1 MTTTTSRYLTD
12 ALPATD
18 FSYPYAQA
26 LRGENPAQ
34 CGYFVPLSQA
44 EKAGWK
50 NLEGTEM
57 TEYAYNSGQTE
68 VGILLQQP
76 RMILTPICQLGA
88 FDRQASQTEETLVV
102 LGEWDRAKHSK
113 DPNAGNFQIFL
124 VMFMDANK
132 QPLHDIPLRLFAKGS
147 HQATLSIEWQKFC
160 TSVAR
165 CQAEANKNLFR
176 PKNEVFNALCIFQPI
191 IIRKSVGDKVKSP
204 ACYIDGYVHPTV
216 LNWQSFF
223 MGTDERLAD
232 AIIDILNPRSRSLL
246 SPPTA
251 GTIMLAPA
259 KPDPQ
264 ILQPAPA
271 VVTAAT
277 PSVEDNSNAIDVA
290 SSPVAEELAPAPT
303 IPTTPV
309 AAKAK
314 PAPVPTIPTTPV
326 ATKAKPVPEPEYID
340 PPEFEDDDEFE
351 DDEVEE
357 DKIPF

>member
-1 MTTTTSRYLTD
+1 MTTITSRYLTD

-57 TEYAYNSGQTE
+57 TEYAYNSGKTE

-102 LGEWDRAKHSK
+102 LGEWDRAKHSN

-165 CQAEANKNLFR
+165 CQAEANKTLFR

-259 KPDPQ
+259 PE
-264 ILQPAPA
+264 LVTPA
-271 VVTAAT
+271 VVTGAAT
-277 PSVEDNSNAIDVA
+277 SPVEDNSNAIDVA
-290 SSPVAEELAPAPT
+290 SSPVAEESAPAPT

-309 AAKAK
+309 ATKTK
-314 PAPVPTIPTTPV
+314 PA
-326 ATKAKPVPEPEYID
+326 PEPEYID

-351 DDEVEE
+351 NDEVEE

>member
-165 CQAEANKNLFR
+165 CQAEANKTLFR

-259 KPDPQ
+259 PE
-264 ILQPAPA
+264 IITPAA
-271 VVTAAT
+271 VAGAAT
-277 PSVEDNSNAIDVA
+277 SPVEDNSNAIDVA
-290 SSPVAEELAPAPT
+290 SSPVAEELAPPST
-303 IPTTPV
+303 SPV
-309 AAKAK
+309 S
-314 PAPVPTIPTTPV
+314 TV
-326 ATKAKPVPEPEYID
+326 ATKTKPAPEPEYID
-340 PPEFEDDDEFE
+340 PPEFEDDEEFE
-351 DDEVEE
+351 NDEVEE

>member
-1 MTTTTSRYLTD
+1 MTTNTSKYLTET
-12 ALPATD
+12 LPATD

-26 LRGENPAQ
+26 LRGENPSQ
-34 CGYFVPLSQA
+34 YGYFVPLSQA

-50 NLEGTEM
+50 NLEGTQM

-68 VGILLQQP
+68 VGILLQKP

-102 LGEWDRAKHSK
+102 LGEWDRAKHGN

-124 VMFMDANK
+124 VMFVDARK

-165 CQAEANKNLFR
+165 CQAEANKTLFR
-176 PKNEVFNALCIFQPI
+176 PKNEVFNALCIFEPI
-191 IIRKSVGDKVKSP
+191 IVRKSVGDKVKSP

-216 LNWQSFF
+216 LNWQDFF

-259 KPDPQ
+259 EEFVTPT
-264 ILQPAPA
+264 A
-271 VVTAAT
+271 VIGAAT
-277 PSVEDNSNAIDVA
+277 PVEDNSNAIDVA

-309 AAKAK
+309 ATKTK
-314 PAPVPTIPTTPV
+314 PA
-326 ATKAKPVPEPEYID
+326 PEPEYID
-340 PPEFEDDDEFE
+340 PPEFEDDDELE
-351 DDEVEE
+351 NDEVEE
-357 DKIPF
+357 DEIPF

>member
-68 VGILLQQP
+68 VGILLQKP

-165 CQAEANKNLFR
+165 CQAEANKTLFR

-204 ACYIDGYVHPTV
+204 ACYIDG
-216 LNWQSFF
+216 
-223 MGTDERLAD
+223 
-232 AIIDILNPRSRSLL
+232 
-246 SPPTA
+246 
-251 GTIMLAPA
+251 
-259 KPDPQ
+259 
-264 ILQPAPA
+264 
-271 VVTAAT
+271 
-277 PSVEDNSNAIDVA
+277 
-290 SSPVAEELAPAPT
+290 
-303 IPTTPV
+303 
-309 AAKAK
+309 
-314 PAPVPTIPTTPV
+314 
-326 ATKAKPVPEPEYID
+326 
-340 PPEFEDDDEFE
+340 
-351 DDEVEE
+351 
-357 DKIPF
+357 

>member
-26 LRGENPAQ
+26 LRGENPAP

-165 CQAEANKNLFR
+165 CQAEANKTLFR

-259 KPDPQ
+259 PE
-264 ILQPAPA
+264 LVTPAA
-271 VVTAAT
+271 VTGAT
-277 PSVEDNSNAIDVA
+277 PPVEDNSNAIDVA

-309 AAKAK
+309 ATKAK
-314 PAPVPTIPTTPV
+314 PA
-326 ATKAKPVPEPEYID
+326 PEPEYID
-340 PPEFEDDDEFE
+340 PPEFEDDEFE
-351 DDEVEE
+351 DDEFENDEVEE
-357 DKIPF
+357 DTIPF

>member
-1 MTTTTSRYLTD
+1 MTITTSRYLTD

-68 VGILLQQP
+68 VGVLLQQP

-102 LGEWDRAKHSK
+102 LGEWDRAKHSN

-165 CQAEANKNLFR
+165 CQAEANKTLFR

-216 LNWQSFF
+216 LNWQDFF

-259 KPDPQ
+259 PE
-264 ILQPAPA
+264 LVAPA
-271 VVTAAT
+271 AVTGAAI

-290 SSPVAEELAPAPT
+290 SSPVTEESAPA
-303 IPTTPV
+303 
-309 AAKAK
+309 
-314 PAPVPTIPTTPV
+314 PTIPTTPV
-326 ATKAKPVPEPEYID
+326 ATKAKPAPEPEYID
-340 PPEFEDDDEFE
+340 PPEFEE
-351 DDEVEE
+351 DEVEE

>member
-68 VGILLQQP
+68 VGILLQKP

-165 CQAEANKNLFR
+165 CQAEANKTLFR

-259 KPDPQ
+259 PE
-264 ILQPAPA
+264 LVTPAA
-271 VVTAAT
+271 VTGAT
-277 PSVEDNSNAIDVA
+277 PPVEDNSNAIDVA

-309 AAKAK
+309 ATKAK
-314 PAPVPTIPTTPV
+314 PAP
-326 ATKAKPVPEPEYID
+326 EPQYID
-340 PPEFEDDDEFE
+340 PPEFEDDEFE

>member
-1 MTTTTSRYLTD
+1 MTTSRYLTD

-26 LRGENPAQ
+26 LRGENPVQ

-102 LGEWDRAKHSK
+102 LGEWDRAKHSN

-124 VMFMDANK
+124 VMFMDVNK

-165 CQAEANKNLFR
+165 CQAEANKTLFR

-251 GTIMLAPA
+251 GTIMLAPT
-259 KPDPQ
+259 PEL
-264 ILQPAPA
+264 ITPAA
-271 VVTAAT
+271 VTGAAT
-277 PSVEDNSNAIDVA
+277 PPPVEDNSNAIDVA
-290 SSPVAEELAPAPT
+290 SSPVAEESAPA
-303 IPTTPV
+303 
-309 AAKAK
+309 
-314 PAPVPTIPTTPV
+314 PTIPTTPV
-326 ATKAKPVPEPEYID
+326 ATKAKPAPEPEYID
-340 PPEFEDDDEFE
+340 SPEFEEDDEFE

-357 DKIPF
+357 DRIPF

>member
-1 MTTTTSRYLTD
+1 MTTNTSKYLTET
-12 ALPATD
+12 LPATD

-26 LRGENPAQ
+26 LRGENPSQ
-34 CGYFVPLSQA
+34 YGYFVPLSQA

-50 NLEGTEM
+50 NLEGTQM

-68 VGILLQQP
+68 VGILLQKP

-102 LGEWDRAKHSK
+102 LGEWDRAKHGN

-124 VMFMDANK
+124 VMFVDARK

-165 CQAEANKNLFR
+165 CQAEANKTLFR
-176 PKNEVFNALCIFQPI
+176 PKNEVFNALCIFEPI
-191 IIRKSVGDKVKSP
+191 IVRKSVGDKVKSP

-216 LNWQSFF
+216 LNWQDFF

-259 KPDPQ
+259 EELVTPT
-264 ILQPAPA
+264 A
-271 VVTAAT
+271 VTVAAL
-277 PSVEDNSNAIDVA
+277 PVEDNSNAIDVA

-309 AAKAK
+309 ATKAK
-314 PAPVPTIPTTPV
+314 PA
-326 ATKAKPVPEPEYID
+326 PEPEYID
-340 PPEFEDDDEFE
+340 LPEFEDDDELENDAVAE
-351 DDEVEE
+351 DE
-357 DKIPF
+357 IPF

>member
-1 MTTTTSRYLTD
+1 M
-12 ALPATD
+12 
-18 FSYPYAQA
+18 FIAQT
-26 LRGENPAQ
+26 LSETWFDREAQ
-34 CGYFVPLSQA
+34 PHRTQV
-44 EKAGWK
+44 
-50 NLEGTEM
+50 
-57 TEYAYNSGQTE
+57 YNSGQTE

-102 LGEWDRAKHSK
+102 LGEWDRAKHSN

-165 CQAEANKNLFR
+165 CQAEANKTLFR

-216 LNWQSFF
+216 LNWQSFY

-259 KPDPQ
+259 HTSDPQ
-264 ILQPAPA
+264 ILQPTPA
-271 VVTAAT
+271 VVIDSAT
-277 PSVEDNSNAIDVA
+277 PPVEDNSNAIDVA
-290 SSPVAEELAPAPT
+290 SSPVAEELAPVT
-303 IPTTPV
+303 
-309 AAKAK
+309 
-314 PAPVPTIPTTPV
+314 TIPTTPV

-340 PPEFEDDDEFE
+340 LPEFEEDDEFE
-351 DDEVEE
+351 NDEVEE
-357 DKIPF
+357 DKVPF

>member
-34 CGYFVPLSQA
+34 YGYFVPLSQA

-165 CQAEANKNLFR
+165 CQAEANKTLFR

-204 ACYIDGYVHPTV
+204 ACYIDGYIHPTV
-216 LNWQSFF
+216 LNWQDFF

-246 SPPTA
+246 SPPSA

-259 KPDPQ
+259 PE
-264 ILQPAPA
+264 LVTPAA
-271 VVTAAT
+271 VTGAAT
-277 PSVEDNSNAIDVA
+277 SPVEDNSNAIDVA

-303 IPTTPV
+303 SLVST
-309 AAKAK
+309 
-314 PAPVPTIPTTPV
+314 V
-326 ATKAKPVPEPEYID
+326 ATKTKLAPEPEYID
-340 PPEFEDDDEFE
+340 PPEFEEDDEFE
-351 DDEVEE
+351 NDEVEE

>member
-57 TEYAYNSGQTE
+57 TEYAYNSGKTE
-68 VGILLQQP
+68 VGILLQKP

-165 CQAEANKNLFR
+165 CQAEANKTLFR

-216 LNWQSFF
+216 LNWQNFF
-223 MGTDERLAD
+223 LGTDERLAD

-246 SPPTA
+246 SPPSA

-259 KPDPQ
+259 SE
-264 ILQPAPA
+264 LVTPAA
-271 VVTAAT
+271 VTGAAT
-277 PSVEDNSNAIDVA
+277 PPVEDNSNAIDVA
-290 SSPVAEELAPAPT
+290 SSPVAEESAPAPT
-303 IPTTPV
+303 IPT
-309 AAKAK
+309 
-314 PAPVPTIPTTPV
+314 IPV
-326 ATKAKPVPEPEYID
+326 ATKTKPSPEIEYID
-340 PPEFEDDDEFE
+340 PPEFEEDDEFE
-351 DDEVEE
+351 NDEVEE

>member
-68 VGILLQQP
+68 VGILLQKP

-102 LGEWDRAKHSK
+102 LGEWDRVKHSK

-165 CQAEANKNLFR
+165 CQAEANKTLFR

-259 KPDPQ
+259 PE
-264 ILQPAPA
+264 LVTPAA
-271 VVTAAT
+271 VTGAT
-277 PSVEDNSNAIDVA
+277 PPVEDNSNAIDVA

-309 AAKAK
+309 ATKTK
-314 PAPVPTIPTTPV
+314 PAS
-326 ATKAKPVPEPEYID
+326 EPEYID
-340 PPEFEDDDEFE
+340 PPEFEDDEFE
-351 DDEVEE
+351 NDEVEE

>member
-68 VGILLQQP
+68 VGILLQKP

-102 LGEWDRAKHSK
+102 LGEWDRAKHSN

-165 CQAEANKNLFR
+165 CQAEANKTLFR

-232 AIIDILNPRSRSLL
+232 AIIDILNPRSRLLL

-259 KPDPQ
+259 PE
-264 ILQPAPA
+264 LVTPAA
-271 VVTAAT
+271 VTGAAT
-277 PSVEDNSNAIDVA
+277 TPVEDNSNAIDVA

-303 IPTTPV
+303 S
-309 AAKAK
+309 
-314 PAPVPTIPTTPV
+314 PTTPV
-326 ATKAKPVPEPEYID
+326 ATKAKQAPEPEYID

-351 DDEVEE
+351 NDEVEE

>member
-68 VGILLQQP
+68 VGILLQKP

-102 LGEWDRAKHSK
+102 LGEWDRAKHSN

-165 CQAEANKNLFR
+165 CQAEANKTLFR
-176 PKNEVFNALCIFQPI
+176 PKNEVFNALCIFEPI

-259 KPDPQ
+259 PE
-264 ILQPAPA
+264 LVTPAA
-271 VVTAAT
+271 VTGAAT
-277 PSVEDNSNAIDVA
+277 SPVEDNSNAIDVA
-290 SSPVAEELAPAPT
+290 SSPVAEES
-303 IPTTPV
+303 
-309 AAKAK
+309 
-314 PAPVPTIPTTPV
+314 APVPTSTTIPV
-326 ATKAKPVPEPEYID
+326 ATKAKPAPEPEYID
-340 PPEFEDDDEFE
+340 PPEFDEEDEFE
-351 DDEVEE
+351 RDEVEE

>member
-34 CGYFVPLSQA
+34 YGYFVPLSQA

-165 CQAEANKNLFR
+165 CQAEANKTLFR

-259 KPDPQ
+259 PE
-264 ILQPAPA
+264 LVTPAA
-271 VVTAAT
+271 VKGAT
-277 PSVEDNSNAIDVA
+277 PPVEDNSNAIDVA

-303 IPTTPV
+303 SPV
-309 AAKAK
+309 S
-314 PAPVPTIPTTPV
+314 TV
-326 ATKAKPVPEPEYID
+326 ATKTKPAPEPEYID

-351 DDEVEE
+351 NDEVEE

>member
-102 LGEWDRAKHSK
+102 LGEWDRAKHSN

-165 CQAEANKNLFR
+165 CQAEANKTLFR

-259 KPDPQ
+259 PE
-264 ILQPAPA
+264 LVTPAA
-271 VVTAAT
+271 VTGGAT
-277 PSVEDNSNAIDVA
+277 PPVEDNSNAIDVA
-290 SSPVAEELAPAPT
+290 SSPVAEES
-303 IPTTPV
+303 
-309 AAKAK
+309 
-314 PAPVPTIPTTPV
+314 APVPTSTTIPV
-326 ATKAKPVPEPEYID
+326 ATKAKPAPEPEYID

-351 DDEVEE
+351 NDEVEE

>member
-68 VGILLQQP
+68 VGILLQKP

-165 CQAEANKNLFR
+165 CQAEANKTLFR

-259 KPDPQ
+259 PE
-264 ILQPAPA
+264 LVTPAA
-271 VVTAAT
+271 VTGAAT
-277 PSVEDNSNAIDVA
+277 PPVEDNSNAIDVA

-303 IPTTPV
+303 SPV
-309 AAKAK
+309 S
-314 PAPVPTIPTTPV
+314 TV
-326 ATKAKPVPEPEYID
+326 ATKTKPAPEPEYID

-351 DDEVEE
+351 NDEVEE

>member
-102 LGEWDRAKHSK
+102 LGEWDRAKHSN

-165 CQAEANKNLFR
+165 CQAEANKTLFR

-259 KPDPQ
+259 PE
-264 ILQPAPA
+264 LVTPAA
-271 VVTAAT
+271 VTGAAT
-277 PSVEDNSNAIDVA
+277 SPVEDNSNAIDVA

-309 AAKAK
+309 ATKTK
-314 PAPVPTIPTTPV
+314 PA
-326 ATKAKPVPEPEYID
+326 PEPEYID

-351 DDEVEE
+351 NDEVEE

>member
-1 MTTTTSRYLTD
+1 MTTSRYLTD

-26 LRGENPAQ
+26 LRGENPTQ

-102 LGEWDRAKHSK
+102 LGEWDRAKHSN

-124 VMFMDANK
+124 VMFMDSNK

-165 CQAEANKNLFR
+165 CQAEANKTLFR

-251 GTIMLAPA
+251 GTIVLAPA
-259 KPDPQ
+259 PDR
-264 ILQPAPA
+264 
-271 VVTAAT
+271 AT
-277 PSVEDNSNAIDVA
+277 PGAVTGATPPVEDNSNAIDVA
-290 SSPVAEELAPAPT
+290 SSPVAEELVPA
-303 IPTTPV
+303 
-309 AAKAK
+309 
-314 PAPVPTIPTTPV
+314 PTIPTTPV
-326 ATKAKPVPEPEYID
+326 ATKAKPAPEPEYID
-340 PPEFEDDDEFE
+340 SPEFEEDDEFE

-357 DKIPF
+357 DRIPF

>member
-102 LGEWDRAKHSK
+102 LGEWDRAKHSN

-165 CQAEANKNLFR
+165 CQAEANKTLFR
-176 PKNEVFNALCIFQPI
+176 PKNEVFNALCIFEPM

-259 KPDPQ
+259 PE
-264 ILQPAPA
+264 LVTPAA
-271 VVTAAT
+271 VTGAAT
-277 PSVEDNSNAIDVA
+277 PPVEDNSNAIDVA
-290 SSPVAEELAPAPT
+290 SSPVAEELS
-303 IPTTPV
+303 
-309 AAKAK
+309 
-314 PAPVPTIPTTPV
+314 PVPTIPTTPV
-326 ATKAKPVPEPEYID
+326 ATKAKPAPEPEYID

>member
-1 MTTTTSRYLTD
+1 MTTSRYLTD

-26 LRGENPAQ
+26 LRGENPVQ

-50 NLEGTEM
+50 NLESMEM

-102 LGEWDRAKHSK
+102 LGEWDRAKHSN

-165 CQAEANKNLFR
+165 CQAEANKTLFR
-176 PKNEVFNALCIFQPI
+176 PKNEIFNALCIFQPI

-204 ACYIDGYVHPTV
+204 ACYIDGYIHPTV
-216 LNWQSFF
+216 LNWQTFF

-251 GTIMLAPA
+251 GTIVLAPA
-259 KPDPQ
+259 PDRANPS
-264 ILQPAPA
+264 A
-271 VVTAAT
+271 VTGAT
-277 PSVEDNSNAIDVA
+277 PPVEDNSNAIDVA
-290 SSPVAEELAPAPT
+290 SSPVAEESAPAPT

-309 AAKAK
+309 ATKTK
-314 PAPVPTIPTTPV
+314 PA
-326 ATKAKPVPEPEYID
+326 PEPEYID
-340 PPEFEDDDEFE
+340 LPEFEEEDEFE
-351 DDEVEE
+351 NDEVEE
-357 DKIPF
+357 DRIPF

>member
-1 MTTTTSRYLTD
+1 MTITTSRYLTD

-68 VGILLQQP
+68 VGVLLQQP

-102 LGEWDRAKHSK
+102 LGEWDRAKHSN

-165 CQAEANKNLFR
+165 CQAEANKTLFR

-216 LNWQSFF
+216 LNWQNFF

-259 KPDPQ
+259 LEPDPQ

-271 VVTAAT
+271 VVTGAAT
-277 PSVEDNSNAIDVA
+277 PPVEDNSNAIDVA
-290 SSPVAEELAPAPT
+290 SSPVAEELAPIAT
-303 IPTTPV
+303 SPV
-309 AAKAK
+309 S
-314 PAPVPTIPTTPV
+314 TV
-326 ATKAKPVPEPEYID
+326 ATKPKPVAEPEYID
-340 PPEFEDDDEFE
+340 PPEFDEEDEFE
-351 DDEVEE
+351 RDEVEE

>member
-68 VGILLQQP
+68 VGILLQKP

-132 QPLHDIPLRLFAKGS
+132 QPLHDIPLRLCAKGS

-165 CQAEANKNLFR
+165 CQAEANKTLFR
-176 PKNEVFNALCIFQPI
+176 PKNEVFNALCIFQPM

-259 KPDPQ
+259 PE
-264 ILQPAPA
+264 LVTPAA
-271 VVTAAT
+271 VTGAT
-277 PSVEDNSNAIDVA
+277 PPVEDNSNAIDVA
-290 SSPVAEELAPAPT
+290 SSPVAEELAP
-303 IPTTPV
+303 
-309 AAKAK
+309 
-314 PAPVPTIPTTPV
+314 VPTIPTTPV
-326 ATKAKPVPEPEYID
+326 ATKAKPAPEPEYID
-340 PPEFEDDDEFE
+340 PPEFDDDEFE

>member
-12 ALPATD
+12 TLPATD

-102 LGEWDRAKHSK
+102 LGEWDRAKHSN

-124 VMFMDANK
+124 VMFMDSNK

-165 CQAEANKNLFR
+165 CQAEANKTLFR
-176 PKNEVFNALCIFQPI
+176 PKNEIFNALCIFQPI

-216 LNWQSFF
+216 LNWQDFY

-259 KPDPQ
+259 ESDPQ

-271 VVTAAT
+271 LVTAAT
-277 PSVEDNSNAIDVA
+277 PPVDNSNAIDVA

-309 AAKAK
+309 ATKAK
-314 PAPVPTIPTTPV
+314 PA
-326 ATKAKPVPEPEYID
+326 PEPEYID
-340 PPEFEDDDEFE
+340 PPEFEDDEH
-351 DDEVEE
+351 EE

>member
-34 CGYFVPLSQA
+34 YGYFVPLSQA

-68 VGILLQQP
+68 VGILLQKP

-88 FDRQASQTEETLVV
+88 FDRQASQTEQTLVV

-132 QPLHDIPLRLFAKGS
+132 QPLQDIPLRLFAKGS

-165 CQAEANKNLFR
+165 CQAEANQTLFR
-176 PKNEVFNALCIFQPI
+176 PKNEVFNALCLFAPI
-191 IIRKSVGDKVKSP
+191 IVRKSVGDKVKSP

-216 LNWQSFF
+216 LNWQDFY

-259 KPDPQ
+259 PE
-264 ILQPAPA
+264 LVTPAA
-271 VVTAAT
+271 VTAAT

-290 SSPVAEELAPAPT
+290 SSPVAEELAP
-303 IPTTPV
+303 
-309 AAKAK
+309 
-314 PAPVPTIPTTPV
+314 VPTIPTTPV
-326 ATKAKPVPEPEYID
+326 ATKTKPAPEPEYID

>member
-68 VGILLQQP
+68 VGILLQKP

-102 LGEWDRAKHSK
+102 LGEWDRAKHSN

-165 CQAEANKNLFR
+165 CQAEANKTLFR
-176 PKNEVFNALCIFQPI
+176 PKNEVFNALCIFQPM

-259 KPDPQ
+259 PE
-264 ILQPAPA
+264 LVTPAA
-271 VVTAAT
+271 VTGAT
-277 PSVEDNSNAIDVA
+277 PPVEDNSNAIDVA
-290 SSPVAEELAPAPT
+290 SSPVAEELAP
-303 IPTTPV
+303 
-309 AAKAK
+309 
-314 PAPVPTIPTTPV
+314 VPTIPTTPV
-326 ATKAKPVPEPEYID
+326 ATKTKPAPEPEYID
-340 PPEFEDDDEFE
+340 PPEFEDDEFE

>member
-165 CQAEANKNLFR
+165 CQAEANKTLFR

-246 SPPTA
+246 LPPTA

-259 KPDPQ
+259 PEL
-264 ILQPAPA
+264 ITPAA
-271 VVTAAT
+271 VTGAAT
-277 PSVEDNSNAIDVA
+277 SPLDNSNAIDVA

-309 AAKAK
+309 ATKTK
-314 PAPVPTIPTTPV
+314 PA
-326 ATKAKPVPEPEYID
+326 PEPEYID

-351 DDEVEE
+351 NDEVEE

>member
-1 MTTTTSRYLTD
+1 MTTITSRYLTD

-57 TEYAYNSGQTE
+57 TEYTYNSGQTE
-68 VGILLQQP
+68 VGILLQKP

-165 CQAEANKNLFR
+165 CQAEANKTLFR

-191 IIRKSVGDKVKSP
+191 IIRKSVGDKVKSS
-204 ACYIDGYVHPTV
+204 ACYIDGYIHPTV
-216 LNWQSFF
+216 LNWQDFF

-259 KPDPQ
+259 PE
-264 ILQPAPA
+264 LVTPAA
-271 VVTAAT
+271 VTGAT
-277 PSVEDNSNAIDVA
+277 PPVEDNSNAIDVA

-309 AAKAK
+309 ATKTK
-314 PAPVPTIPTTPV
+314 PA
-326 ATKAKPVPEPEYID
+326 PEPEYID

-351 DDEVEE
+351 NNEVEE